1 MVTLIYT
8 LMQEDYHLLV
18 DSINDY
24 AIFMLDV
31 EGRISTWNAG
41 AQRMKGYVEEEILG
55 RHFSELFTPEDQEK
69 EKPQKE
75 LRTALTKGRYEEEG
89 WRMRKDGTRFWANI
103 ILTPVY
109 DESKKHIGFAKV
121 TRDLTEKRRNEELY
135 LLLVNQVREYAIYM
149 MDTTGTI
156 LTWNEGA
163 ERIKGYTAHDI
174 IGRHFSTF
182 YSGED
187 KAANKPAK
195 GLDIAVRTGKYEE
208 EGWRIKKDGS
218 RFWASVTISPIYTD
232 KHIGFAKVTRDLTK
246 RKEMEQLT
254 RANLILEATNKELE
268 RFAVTASHDLKE
280 PLRKIMTISSRV
292 LDDETNPL
300 HETHREYLGKIAAS
314 AMRMN
319 TMIED
324 ILNYSTLSQK
334 QHFQKSSLK
343 AILKETLELLEDT
356 IKEKKA
362 AVRYNELPEAVVVP
376 TQIGQLFQN
385 LITNSLKFSRR
396 EETPLITISSTFIEK
411 SKVNEEGLWPAEQ
424 YLQMQFRDN
433 GIGFEEEY
441 AERIFN
447 LFDRLHS
454 RSAYEGTGVGL
465 AICRKIAENHGGII
479 KADQRLVKEQN
490 LQ

>member
-1 MVTLIYT
+1 
-8 LMQEDYHLLV
+8 MQEDYRLLI
-18 DSINDY
+18 DSIKDY
-24 AIFMLDV
+24 AIYMLDAD
-31 EGRISTWNAG
+31 GRISTWNAG
-41 AQRMKGYVEEEILG
+41 AQRMKGYIAAEIIG
-55 RHFSELFTPEDQEK
+55 QHFSLLFIPEDQEK

-75 LRTALTKGRYEEEG
+75 LRSALLKGRYEEEG

-135 LLLVNQVREYAIYM
+135 LLLVNQVKEYAIFM
-149 MDTTGTI
+149 MDTSGTI

-182 YSGED
+182 YSADD
-187 KAANKPAK
+187 KADDKPAK
-195 GLDIAVRTGKYEE
+195 ELAIAVRTGKYEE

-232 KHIGFAKVTRDLTK
+232 KHIGFAKVTRDLTR

-280 PLRKIMTISSRV
+280 PLRKIMTFSSRV

-300 HETHREYLGKIAAS
+300 HEKHREYLGKIAAS
-314 AMRMN
+314 SMRMN

-334 QHFQKSSLK
+334 QHFQKSSL
-343 AILKETLELLEDT
+343 ATILNDTLEVLEDV
-356 IKEKKA
+356 IEEKKA
-362 AVRYNELPEAVVVP
+362 AVRHKDLPEAIVIP
-376 TQIGQLFQN
+376 TQMGRLFQN
-385 LITNSLKFSRR
+385 LISNSLKFSRK
-396 EETPLITISSTFIEK
+396 EETPLITVSSVFLDKEN
-411 SKVNEEGLWPAEQ
+411 VNVEGIWPAEQ
-424 YLQMQFRDN
+424 YLQMQFKDN
-433 GIGFEEEY
+433 GIGFEQQY

-447 LFDRLHS
+447 LFDRLHGK
-454 RSAYEGTGVGL
+454 SAYEGTGVGL
-465 AICRKIAENHGGII
+465 AICRKIAENHGGTITAQSSPGEGAQFTII
-479 KADQRLVKEQN
+479 IPA
-490 LQ
+490 

>member
-1 MVTLIYT
+1 
-8 LMQEDYHLLV
+8 
-18 DSINDY
+18 
-24 AIFMLDV
+24 
-31 EGRISTWNAG
+31 
-41 AQRMKGYVEEEILG
+41 
-55 RHFSELFTPEDQEK
+55 
-69 EKPQKE
+69 
-75 LRTALTKGRYEEEG
+75 
-89 WRMRKDGTRFWANI
+89 MRKDGTRFWANI

-135 LLLVNQVREYAIYM
+135 LLLVNQVKEYAIYM
-149 MDTTGTI
+149 LDTAGTI

-163 ERIKGYTAHDI
+163 ERIKGYAAHDI
-174 IGRHFSTF
+174 INRHFSIF
-182 YSGED
+182 YSAD
-187 KAANKPAK
+187 DIAAEKPAK
-195 GLDIAVRTGKYEE
+195 GLATAIRTGKYEE

-218 RFWASVTISPIYTD
+218 RFWASVTITPIYTD

-246 RKEMEQLT
+246 RKEIEQLN
-254 RANLILEATNKELE
+254 RANLILEASNKELE

-280 PLRKIMTISSRV
+280 PLRKIMTSSSRV
-292 LDDETNPL
+292 LDDESYPL
-300 HETHREYLGKIAAS
+300 HEKHRDYLGKIASS

-343 AILKETLELLEDT
+343 TILKETLEVLEDT

-362 AVRYNELPEAVVVP
+362 IVKNNDLPEAIVIP
-376 TQIGQLFQN
+376 SQMGRLFQN
-385 LITNSLKFSRR
+385 LISNSLKFSKK
-396 EETPLITISSTFIEK
+396 EETPLISITSAFIDK
-411 SKVNEEGLWPAEQ
+411 AIVNEEGLWPSEQ
-424 YLQMQFRDN
+424 YLQMQFTDN
-433 GIGFEEEY
+433 GIGFEQEY

-447 LFDRLHS
+447 LFDRLHG

-479 KADQRLVKEQN
+479 KARSTPGEGAEFTIVLPA
-490 LQ
+490 